1 MDGRELKDKGR
12 PLMLRQAFW
21 AIDRSFAVVENWLLV
36 LTVSAALW
44 VALINIIPRKS
55 TGYLNSAWSDEAVPC
70 IEPRTLSGAAAL
82 HWSAKIVATFT
93 LTDFVRHAVSS
104 ANIFVRE
111 SP

>member
-1 MDGRELKDKGR
+1 
-12 PLMLRQAFW
+12 MLRQAFW
-21 AIDRSFAVVENWLLV
+21 AIDRSLAVVENWALV

-44 VALINIIPRKS
+44 VALINILPRQS
-55 TGYLNSAWSDEAVPC
+55 TGYRNSAWSDEALPR

-82 HWSAKIVATFT
+82 HWSAKIVVTFT
-93 LTDFVRHAVSS
+93 LTDFVRLAVSS